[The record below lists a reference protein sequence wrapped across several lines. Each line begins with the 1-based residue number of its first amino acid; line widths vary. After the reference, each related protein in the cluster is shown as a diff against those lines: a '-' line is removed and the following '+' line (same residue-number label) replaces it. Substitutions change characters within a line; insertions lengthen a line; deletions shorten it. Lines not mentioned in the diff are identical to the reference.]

1 MRSALSCLPHAA
13 RPSRRTAT
21 VLAAI
26 AAVALLG
33 GCAKRDSITVGS
45 VPDDYRTNHP
55 MIVSEQDEV
64 LDLPVG
70 LSEHGMT
77 RVQRVAVDGYVSNY
91 DRGAGAVISIMVPAN
106 SANAASA
113 SSAAY
118 EIAGYMQRKGIP
130 AGRIVTVPYDA
141 GAPDQTAPIRLVHG
155 RMKAHV
161 GQCGRWPDDL
171 LKTRENKHYA
181 NFGCAYQN
189 NLAAQLANPSD
200 LLGPRA
206 STEIDAANRGVAIE
220 DYQSRKTEWTPVTQ
234 Y

>member
-1 MRSALSCLPHAA
+1 MSAPCGTPVAAHRYRSCRDRGRRDAGRLRQARFDHGRIGAGRLPDQSSHYRIRAGRGA
-13 RPSRRTAT
+13 RPARR
-21 VLAAI
+21 
-26 AAVALLG
+26 
-33 GCAKRDSITVGS
+33 
-45 VPDDYRTNHP
+45 
-55 MIVSEQDEV
+55 
-64 LDLPVG
+64 PVRAR
-70 LSEHGMT
+70 HD